1 MKYQQLMKQYY
12 GDLSNLN
19 QLLQSMVNSYRL
31 LIAGAAELNNI
42 NEARS
47 SYVKVA
53 VKRADNL
60 GEIIDHVI
68 ELLDECG
75 ESYFKYIALVG
86 DHILKNTDSS
96 VILTEVDNEL
106 LFQDASVREEYEA
119 LKKYKEEDFFYNN
132 NDIEIELSNG
142 QYLKYKVFSVY
153 ITDINDNYT
162 KTSFEDKD
170 EYKEFLER
178 IKNKS
183 IYKSDISVNE
193 NDKIIT
199 LSTCSYEFDD
209 ARLVVTGKL
218 IDKEQ

>member
-12 GDLSNLN
+12 GDINNLS

-42 NEARS
+42 NEAKS

-119 LKKYKEEDFFYNN
+119 LKQFKEQYDKKNN
-132 NDIEIELSNG
+132 N
-142 QYLKYKVFSVY
+142 
-153 ITDINDNYT
+153 
-162 KTSFEDKD
+162 
-170 EYKEFLER
+170 
-178 IKNKS
+178 
-183 IYKSDISVNE
+183 
-193 NDKIIT
+193 
-199 LSTCSYEFDD
+199 
-209 ARLVVTGKL
+209 
-218 IDKEQ
+218 

>member
-12 GDLSNLN
+12 GDINNLS

-42 NEARS
+42 NEAKS

-75 ESYFKYIALVG
+75 ESYFKYIKIVG
-86 DHILKNTDSS
+86 GHILKNTDNN

-119 LKKYKEEDFFYNN
+119 LKQFKEQYDKKNN
-132 NDIEIELSNG
+132 N
-142 QYLKYKVFSVY
+142 
-153 ITDINDNYT
+153 
-162 KTSFEDKD
+162 
-170 EYKEFLER
+170 
-178 IKNKS
+178 
-183 IYKSDISVNE
+183 
-193 NDKIIT
+193 
-199 LSTCSYEFDD
+199 
-209 ARLVVTGKL
+209 
-218 IDKEQ
+218 

>member
-53 VKRADNL
+53 VKRADSL
-60 GEIIDHVI
+60 GKIIDHI
-68 ELLDECG
+68 IDLIDECG
-75 ESYFKYIALVG
+75 EGYFKYIKIVG
-86 DHILKNTDSS
+86 GHILKNTDNN

-119 LKKYKEEDFFYNN
+119 LKQFKEQYDKKNN
-132 NDIEIELSNG
+132 N
-142 QYLKYKVFSVY
+142 
-153 ITDINDNYT
+153 
-162 KTSFEDKD
+162 
-170 EYKEFLER
+170 
-178 IKNKS
+178 
-183 IYKSDISVNE
+183 
-193 NDKIIT
+193 
-199 LSTCSYEFDD
+199 
-209 ARLVVTGKL
+209 
-218 IDKEQ
+218 

>member
-106 LFQDASVREEYEA
+106 LFQDASVREEYES
-119 LKKYKEEDFFYNN
+119 LKKYKEEHQK
-132 NDIEIELSNG
+132 E
-142 QYLKYKVFSVY
+142 
-153 ITDINDNYT
+153 
-162 KTSFEDKD
+162 FED
-170 EYKEFLER
+170 
-178 IKNKS
+178 
-183 IYKSDISVNE
+183 
-193 NDKIIT
+193 
-199 LSTCSYEFDD
+199 
-209 ARLVVTGKL
+209 
-218 IDKEQ
+218 